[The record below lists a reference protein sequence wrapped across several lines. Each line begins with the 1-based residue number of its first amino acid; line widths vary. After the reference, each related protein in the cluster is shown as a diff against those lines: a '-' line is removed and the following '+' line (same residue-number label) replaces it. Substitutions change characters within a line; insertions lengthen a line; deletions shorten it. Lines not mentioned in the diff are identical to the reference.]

1 MLKGFY
7 LVAAVFGGCATWW
20 FNLHAL
26 AEIGAGFTPQAFFM
40 VGFEGSSM
48 LGSVAADFWIGS
60 TVSLVWMMAE
70 ARRLGMKHAWVFVV
84 VTFAIAWA
92 CALPLF
98 LFFRER
104 HLEGAAKRGSSATS
118 H

>member
-1 MLKGFY
+1 MKAFY
-7 LVAAVFGGCATWW
+7 LAAAVVGACVTWW
-20 FNLHAL
+20 FNLHAIS
-26 AEIGAGFTPQAFFM
+26 EIGAAFTPQAFFL

-60 TVSLVWMMAE
+60 TVSLVWMVSE
-70 ARRLGMKHAWVFVV
+70 ARRLGMRHTWLFVV
-84 VTFAIAWA
+84 LTFAVAWA
-92 CALPLF
+92 CALPAF

-104 HLEGAAKRGSSATS
+104 HLDAAKHVSSATS